1 MTKIEQRERK
11 RCIGIPRTVLIFS
24 DIVRIAI
31 NMLQYS
37 TTNVDKIEMA
47 QYLQFLHIENTA
59 NGVFNSFNFLRL
71 V

>member
-11 RCIGIPRTVLIFS
+11 RCIEIPRTVSIFS

-37 TTNVDKIEMA
+37 TTNVVKQERYSI
-47 QYLQFLHIENTA
+47 YNLH
-59 NGVFNSFNFLRL
+59 RKYCQ
-71 V
+71 